1 MIGIPT
7 QPPQRQAGQGVP
19 APAHGA
25 APLARGR
32 LASRRWR
39 A

>member
-19 APAHGA
+19 APAARRGA
-25 APLARGR
+25 ACLPPPCIAEM
-32 LASRRWR
+32 
-39 A
+39 